1 MPGETLDRTVIDSYT
16 SYEVVNHLQITS
28 YFLAKSGDQEETMSE
43 HAQAQGEQGSV
54 TLTIPA
60 EKFNEKTR
68 LVLDLAR
75 EEARAMC
82 HNYVGTEHLLLG
94 LLREGESIA
103 YHVLHN
109 MGVELEATRRA
120 IVFIVGQGPVEVV
133 GEIGL
138 TPRAVAVTTLAF
150 NEAGHLRQEKIAPEH
165 LLLGLTREGEGIAA
179 GLLRTFGATLEKV
192 RAQTFQAIALA
203 SGGKAAEQSSPKSNV
218 VTCRIDGRDLDAVDA
233 LIEAGIRSTRS
244 DAAAWLIH
252 PGIEEKR
259 PLFEK
264 VYGTVAEIRRLRGVA
279 QSLAQEVA
287 ECGNAPVEST
297 EEKSQQGDSDGLL
310 GIHTRYCFNC

>member
-1 MPGETLDRTVIDSYT
+1 
-16 SYEVVNHLQITS
+16 
-28 YFLAKSGDQEETMSE
+28 MSE
-43 HAQAQGEQGSV
+43 HTQPQGEQGSV

-60 EKFNEKTR
+60 EKFTEETR
-68 LVLDLAR
+68 LVLDLAQ
-75 EEARAMC
+75 EEARELH

-103 YHVLHN
+103 YNVLH
-109 MGVELEATRRA
+109 GLGIELEAVRRA
-120 IVFIVGQGPVEVV
+120 LTFIVGPGKEAVI

-138 TPRAVAVTTLAF
+138 TPRAVAATTLAF

-165 LLLGLTREGEGIAA
+165 LLLGLTREGEGIAV
-179 GLLRTFGATLEKV
+179 GLMRAFGTTLEKV
-192 RAQTFQAIALA
+192 RAQTFQALALA
-203 SGGKAAEQSSPKSNV
+203 SGGKAAEQSEQPPLKSNV

-244 DAAAWLIH
+244 DAVAWLIH
-252 PGIEEKR
+252 AGIEANR

-264 VYGTVAEIRRLRGVA
+264 VYGTVAEIRRLRVVA

-287 ECGNAPVEST
+287 GRGEVSAEST
-297 EEKSQQGDSDGLL
+297 EEQSQ
-310 GIHTRYCFNC
+310 